1 MQHRMKS
8 AQREK
13 AREFAIMTQTGEKTA
28 QFCLQHHDWK
38 LDLALDS
45 YFANPEFY
53 CKEPKASIDRK
64 KLETLYSRYKG
75 KTIIWYE
82 FCNPERCSDFRTA
95 KNEVGSVIQAQI
107 SLLKALANIKYFLG
121 ARAPQAQI
129 RCGRIQVSFCHVYLL
144 CYKCVFQPLQIHK
157 NLIKYLWTELFVYS
171 KTFSLIQ
178 AQSWFYS
185 WLGNFKRPHNVNFPM
200 TNS

>member
-1 MQHRMKS
+1 
-8 AQREK
+8 
-13 AREFAIMTQTGEKTA
+13 MTQTGEKTA

-129 RCGRIQVSFCHVYLL
+129 RCGRIQVSFCHVYLM

>member
-129 RCGRIQVSFCHVYLL
+129 RCGRIQVSFCHVYLM
-144 CYKCVFQPLQIHK
+144 CYKFQPLQIHK

>member
-1 MQHRMKS
+1 MHRLKS
-8 AQREK
+8 SQREK

-129 RCGRIQVSFCHVYLL
+129 RCGRIQVSFCHVYLM

>member
-129 RCGRIQVSFCHVYLL
+129 RCGRIQVSFCHVYLM

>member
-129 RCGRIQVSFCHVYLL
+129 RCGRIQVSFCHVYLM

-185 WLGNFKRPHNVNFPM
+185 WL
-200 TNS
+200 